1 MIVAPGFRGD
11 APMLAGEA
19 VVAIWNG
26 VAEEGWPFNYQ
37 WHLTEHMPERV
48 GIPGFNRGRRFR
60 AADSAT
66 HPALFTLYECDT
78 MGVVQGQDYLN
89 RLNHPT
95 PWTREAG
102 RHARDTSRGLA
113 RVIASHGPGVGGVM
127 MSLRFDAPEGA
138 QAAVA
143 ALVREAAGGVR
154 IAGVHLCIADRA
166 ASGVVTE
173 EKRGRADIGAPP
185 AWFILAEAT
194 DAEALSGL
202 LPDAALTAAGAMGPY
217 DRGLY
222 RLEFLRTKTA
232 WAP

>member
-1 MIVAPGFRGD
+1 
-11 APMLAGEA
+11 MLAGEA

-26 VAEEGWPFNYQ
+26 VIEEGWPFNYL

-60 AADSAT
+60 AMDSAT

-78 MGVVQGQDYLN
+78 LQVVQGVDYTN
-89 RLNHPT
+89 RLNQPT

-102 RHARDTSRGLA
+102 KLARDTSRGLA
-113 RVIASHGPGVGGVM
+113 RVVASHGPGVGGVM
-127 MSLRFDAPEGA
+127 MTLRFDAPAAA

-143 ALVREAAGGVR
+143 ELVRLAAAGPRLTG
-154 IAGVHLCIADRA
+154 AHLCIADTA

-185 AWFILAEAT
+185 SWFILAEAT
-194 DAEALSGL
+194 DAEALAGV

-217 DRGLY
+217 QRGTY
-222 RLEFLRTKTA
+222 RLEYLRTKTA